1 MNTTLNLKNCQ
12 TMNRSS
18 FLILVTLF
26 TVLMLAS
33 CKKDAG
39 TTVVPAVEENKE
51 AKAMLQGI
59 WVNDEDGTVVI
70 KVKGDTVIYADSTD
84 APVAFA
90 IINDSLV
97 MRGYNEMRYAIVKQ
111 TEHVFQ
117 FLNANGETVKLV
129 KSENEAD
136 KYAFE
141 GHTTMTFNQNQL
153 IKRDSVVFAGSHKYH
168 YYVQVNPSKYKVVC
182 TSYNDD
188 GVQVD
193 NVYYDNIINLCVYEG
208 SKRVFSSDI
217 HKQDFKKYVPASY
230 LSQAVLSDITIDCT
244 TNQGN
249 LEFLASVC
257 SPNASTSYAVRLTVT
272 PEGKLMMKG
281 E

>member
-1 MNTTLNLKNCQ
+1 
-12 TMNRSS
+12 MNRSS
-18 FLILVTLF
+18 FVFLVVLSVALI
-26 TVLMLAS
+26 LAS
-33 CKKDAG
+33 CKKDAAK
-39 TTVVPAVEENKE
+39 VDVPVVEEDKE

-59 WVNDEDGTVVI
+59 WVNDDDGTVAI

-97 MRGYNEMRYAIVKQ
+97 MRGYNERRYAIVKQ
-111 TEHVFQ
+111 SEHVFQ
-117 FLNANGETVKLV
+117 FINANGEIVKLV

-136 KYAFE
+136 NYAFE

-168 YYVQVNPSKYKVVC
+168 YYVQVNPSTYKVVC

-208 SKRVFSSDI
+208 SQRIFSSDI
-217 HKQDFKKYVPASY
+217 HRQDFKKYVPADY
-230 LSQAVLSDITIDCT
+230 LQQAVLSDVTLDRT

-257 SPNASTSYAVRLTVT
+257 SPNAYTSYAVRLTVT